1 VKRNE
6 ALTLTNEVFM
16 TDPVTLPDE
25 PIAETQGGG
34 TKPPKE
40 QDEK

>member
-1 VKRNE
+1 
-6 ALTLTNEVFM
+6 M

-34 TKPPKE
+34 LKPPKE
-40 QDEK
+40 KNEE